1 MDKTFQPS
9 KFEKDIYAFWEKNKL
24 FVAKV
29 DKKKKPFT
37 IILPPPNANAALHWG
52 HAMYVYEDV
61 MIRYHKLMGFE
72 TLWFPGADHAGIETQ
87 FVFEKHL
94 KKQGKSRFDFERPI
108 LFQMIWDFVQENRGT
123 MEKQLKSLGFALDWT
138 KEKYTMDPDIVDIVY
153 DTFEKLFKD
162 GLIYRA
168 ERLVN
173 YCTSCGTSFSDLEV
187 VHKEQTDPLYYMK
200 YGPFTLATVR
210 PETKFG
216 DTAVAV
222 NPKDKRYKKWIG
234 KIVEVEGLI
243 GKFKL
248 KVVGDDVVDPKF
260 GTGVVK
266 VTPAHDFNDYE
277 IAKRHNIPL
286 KQVIGFDGRLNNL
299 TGKYEGLTVKQA
311 REKVVADLEKKGLM
325 VKIKTDYSHRVAT
338 CYRCGRTLE
347 PLPKDQWYIKVKP
360 LVDEA
365 KKLVV
370 KNKVEIYPKRFKKQL
385 TRILDEFIDWNIS
398 RQIVWGIRIPAW
410 RCVRPEKVKIM
421 GFHESV
427 VSQVIKGKTKTYRL
441 RDHGFKVGDRIALE
455 NSQKKELFGY
465 AVITKIQKTSVGS
478 IDLQDKSHYAVHSTY
493 EDLIKAFKRHNPEK
507 EINKQTKAFLYEYT
521 FEEITKSRSG
531 CGRWIVSKKKPQK
544 CPNCSSGKLIQ
555 DEDTFDT
562 WFSSAQWPFVTLQST
577 GKDHFDYFYPTTVME
592 TGYDILRAWVSRM
605 IMVGYFVTKKEP
617 FQNVFLHGMVR
628 DKHGQKMSKS
638 KGNVLDP
645 MDMVQKFGADAFRAA
660 LLFGVKEGN
669 DISFSEERIVGMRN
683 FANKVWN
690 VGRFLHMNKNEEK
703 KSKSKKIK
711 ATDDLNKELEQ
722 MKKQYQKHMDKYE
735 FSKALNL
742 VHEFLWHRLADVYV
756 EKLKDE
762 LKNGNME
769 ALSTLTNSYIENLK
783 MLHPFMPFIT
793 EALYQ
798 TFYGQN
804 KSILNRHA

>member
-243 GKFKL
+243 GFFK
-248 KVVGDDVVDPKF
+248 VRAIADESVDPEF

-266 VTPAHDFNDYE
+266 ITPAHDFNDFE
-277 IAKRHNIPL
+277 VGLRHNLEI
-286 KQVIGFDGRLNNL
+286 KQVINPDGKLNEL
-299 TGKYEGLTVKQA
+299 AGKYEGLYIKEA
-311 REKVVADLEKKGLM
+311 RKKVAEDLEAAGLIE
-325 VKIKTDYSHRVAT
+325 KIDENYKHTVGI
-338 CYRCGRTLE
+338 CYRCKNVIEPMLMEQWFIKVE
-347 PLPKDQWYIKVKP
+347 PLAKMSLEAIKKGQINFAAGKYEKIANHW
-360 LVDEA
+360 LEN
-365 KKLVV
+365 L
-370 KNKVEIYPKRFKKQL
+370 R
-385 TRILDEFIDWNIS
+385 DWNIS
-398 RQIVWGIRIPAW
+398 RQIVWGIRIPSW
-410 RCVRPEKVKIM
+410 KCIRCAQNQKSKIKNQND
-421 GFHESV
+421 GW
-427 VSQVIKGKTKTYRL
+427 
-441 RDHGFKVGDRIALE
+441 
-455 NSQKKELFGY
+455 
-465 AVITKIQKTSVGS
+465 VIT
-478 IDLQDKSHYAVHSTY
+478 D
-493 EDLIKAFKRHNPEK
+493 
-507 EINKQTKAFLYEYT
+507 
-521 FEEITKSRSG
+521 
-531 CGRWIVSKKKPQK
+531 
-544 CPNCSSGKLIQ
+544 
-555 DEDTFDT
+555 
-562 WFSSAQWPFVTLQST
+562 
-577 GKDHFDYFYPTTVME
+577 
-592 TGYDILRAWVSRM
+592 
-605 IMVGYFVTKKEP
+605 
-617 FQNVFLHGMVR
+617 
-628 DKHGQKMSKS
+628 
-638 KGNVLDP
+638 
-645 MDMVQKFGADAFRAA
+645 
-660 LLFGVKEGN
+660 GVKPHDCPKCG
-669 DISFSEERIVGMRN
+669 S
-683 FANKVWN
+683 A
-690 VGRFLHMNKNEEK
+690 
-703 KSKSKKIK
+703 
-711 ATDDLNKELEQ
+711 ELEQ
-722 MKKQYQKHMDKYE
+722 ETD
-735 FSKALNL
+735 
-742 VHEFLWHRLADVYV
+742 
-756 EKLKDE
+756 
-762 LKNGNME
+762 
-769 ALSTLTNSYIENLK
+769 
-783 MLHPFMPFIT
+783 
-793 EALYQ
+793 
-798 TFYGQN
+798 TF
-804 KSILNRHA
+804 